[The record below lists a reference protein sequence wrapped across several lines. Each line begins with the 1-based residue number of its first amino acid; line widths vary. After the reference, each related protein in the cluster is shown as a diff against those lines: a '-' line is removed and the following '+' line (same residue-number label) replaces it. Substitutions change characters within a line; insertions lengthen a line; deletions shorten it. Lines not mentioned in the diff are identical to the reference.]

1 MKTGTDA
8 VMFFYTF
15 FSELSAS
22 FSDQIR
28 LSHKHRGFFCPIRFL
43 ASKSAFWSF
52 GDTICGPR
60 GIQNSE
66 FDGTFFYTFF
76 SMMRDPFFILIAWI
90 CQVGL
95 VFCPIRITEL
105 KLQFWSFG
113 SSERKCQFHGSQHVY
128 KGSTHTQVPIS

>member
-1 MKTGTDA
+1 MKTGTD
-8 VMFFYTF
+8 VITFFYTF
-15 FSELSAS
+15 FSELIAS

-28 LSHKHRGFFCPIRFL
+28 LSHKHRGFLCPIRFL

-52 GDTICGPR
+52 GDQYVVKGYPKIATLMI
-60 GIQNSE
+60 
-66 FDGTFFYTFF
+66 TFFYTFF

-95 VFCPIRITEL
+95 VLCPIRITEL

-113 SSERKCQFHGSQHVY
+113 SSERKCQFHGSEHVC
-128 KGSTHTQVPIS
+128 KVSTRTQVPIS